1 MMAGAIAK
9 TSGVGL
15 MKIQIYRFGTA
26 MLRMT
31 QNALKTATVHKA
43 YFSVFLILSPRFAP
57 RFVEMMGCAD
67 CPTL

>member
-1 MMAGAIAK
+1 
-9 TSGVGL
+9 
-15 MKIQIYRFGTA
+15 MKIRIYRFGTA

-43 YFSVFLILSPRFAP
+43 YFSVFLILSPQFAP